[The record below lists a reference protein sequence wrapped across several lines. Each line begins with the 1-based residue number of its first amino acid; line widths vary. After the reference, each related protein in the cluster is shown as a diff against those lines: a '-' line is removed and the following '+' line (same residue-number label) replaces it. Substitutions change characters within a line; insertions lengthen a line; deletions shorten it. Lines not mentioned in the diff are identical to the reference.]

1 MLGGWPKGRELWDGV
16 TSGDQGLGGRPRPS
30 CRLGTCLRRFPER
43 KLKAAV
49 CCPSSNSSSV
59 PCPCAPSTGAPRGI
73 SISDPISLVPSAQLI
88 QILAHPIALWS
99 LGGRRDAEAVKS
111 RVCLLH
117 PQLTQLDTWSC
128 LLPAV
133 SSPASV
139 MSVFL
144 PSQAFLSVPPMG
156 SIKPGLSLGRTVQE
170 DPEMPDDTATPCS
183 LSPCRL
189 PALPTPYPACWV
201 CLRSLAPNSSGEP
214 RLFKRS
220 SSGAVSSLSD
230 PCCVCSSPSSSPLP
244 LTASAETSGLFGTQ
258 LVLPPQSPALWGD
271 CSALVGRTHSGTH
284 RMWGAVFFT
293 EVP

>member
-88 QILAHPIALWS
+88 QILAHPTALWS

-111 RVCLLH
+111 RVCSLH
-117 PQLTQLDTWSC
+117 PQLTQLDTWSR

-170 DPEMPDDTATPCS
+170 DPEMPDDTATPC
-183 LSPCRL
+183 
-189 PALPTPYPACWV
+189 
-201 CLRSLAPNSSGEP
+201 
-214 RLFKRS
+214 
-220 SSGAVSSLSD
+220 
-230 PCCVCSSPSSSPLP
+230 PLP
-244 LTASAETSGLFGTQ
+244 PAASLPCPHPTLPVGSAFAPWLQTVQENPDCTNAAARVRSAHFLTPVVCAAP
-258 LVLPPQSPALWGD
+258 LPPHPCPSPPLLRLLG
-271 CSALVGRTHSGTH
+271 SLGHS
-284 RMWGAVFFT
+284 
-293 EVP
+293 